1 MNIVDKKNRIQELIN
16 VLNDASNSYYNDN
29 VEKMSNLMYD
39 ELYDELVK
47 LENETNI
54 HYSNSP
60 TNKVGYTVNKEL
72 KEVVH
77 EKPMLSLDKTKSR
90 EELKEWLSDKIGILS
105 YKLDGLTI
113 VITYDNGEISSA
125 LTRGDGEKGELITD
139 NVKNFL
145 NIPVKIS
152 YKKHL
157 VIRGEAIITYSDFD
171 TINELYSEDSK
182 YKNPRNLCS
191 GSVRQLDPN
200 ITKQRRVRFFA
211 FSIVD
216 CEDDETK
223 NFYEKQLEFLKNLG
237 FDTVLYK
244 KVTRKNI
251 DETIDWF
258 SKDILTNDN
267 PSDGLVLMYDD
278 LQYGISLG
286 TTSKF
291 PKNAIAFKWRDE
303 IVKTTL
309 IDVEWS
315 ASRTGLINPVA
326 IFTPVEIEGT
336 TVKRASL
343 HNLSIVEDLE
353 LGIGDEIEVYKANM
367 IIPQVAKNLTKSNN
381 LKIIDKCPACLTKV
395 KIYNDNGIKTVHC
408 DNINCPIKHIKNF
421 ENFVSKNC
429 MDIEGISTQTIEKFI
444 NLGIIKEYADL
455 YKLEKHKNLIM
466 SLDGFGEKSYNN
478 IYNAIEK
485 RRVVDCFRVINSL
498 GILGIGPANAKVIS
512 KYFNFDIEK
521 IRIANVDDFCKI
533 DTIGPILAESIYS
546 FFKDLHNKKI
556 VDNLLKEIT
565 IIRGN
570 KNSNILENKIFVITG
585 SLIEYKNRDELVLEI
600 EKYGGKVSQS
610 VSSKTSYLI
619 NNDINSNSTKNKMAK
634 KLNIEIINE
643 KKFKEMLK

>member
-619 NNDINSNSTKNKMAK
+619 NNDINRN
-634 KLNIEIINE
+634 
-643 KKFKEMLK
+643 

>member
-16 VLNDASNSYYNDN
+16 ILNDASNSYYNDN

-145 NIPVKIS
+145 NVPVKIS
-152 YKKHL
+152 YKNHL

-171 TINELYSEDSK
+171 IINELYNEDIK

-223 NFYEKQLEFLKNLG
+223 KFYEKQLEFLKKLG

-309 IDVEWS
+309 VDVEWS

-326 IFTPVEIEGT
+326 IFKPVEIEGT

-512 KYFNFDIEK
+512 KYFNYDIEK

-565 IIRGN
+565 IIKGN
-570 KNSNILENKIFVITG
+570 KNSNILENKTFVITG
-585 SLIEYKNRDELVLEI
+585 NLIEYKNRDELVLEI